1 MLATNIYSSSLM
13 AFAVSYGL
21 IAIAP
26 GPNFLLV
33 AHAGAAG
40 SRMAAIA
47 TTLGIATGASLL
59 ALLASTSSSILIEN
73 AAMRQMGG
81 WAFGIVLTWGGV
93 RLIRREITAR
103 SSETPIMPGSA
114 RFGLGFFTALL
125 NPLSALFFASAG
137 LHYKTALGGIPAPVI
152 ASTVFLVALFWFSLV
167 GLGMSLKPVREH
179 YERFRG
185 AFNITTGGLL
195 LVSGLSAVL
204 ASST

>member
-1 MLATNIYSSSLM
+1 MFATSIYSSSLM

-59 ALLASTSSSILIEN
+59 ALLASTSSSMLIEN
-73 AAMRQMGG
+73 AAVRQVGG
-81 WAFGIVLTWGGV
+81 WAFGIVLIWGGV
-93 RLIRREITAR
+93 RLIRREVIAR
-103 SSETPIMPGSA
+103 SSEAPIMPGSA

-137 LHYKTALGGIPAPVI
+137 LHYKSDLGGIPSTAI
-152 ASTVFLVALFWFSLV
+152 ASTVFLIALFWFSLV
-167 GLGMSLKPVREH
+167 GLSMSLKTVRQH
-179 YERFRG
+179 YERYRR
-185 AFNITTGGLL
+185 AFNITTGSLL
-195 LVSGLSAVL
+195 LVSGFSAVL
-204 ASST
+204 AANT